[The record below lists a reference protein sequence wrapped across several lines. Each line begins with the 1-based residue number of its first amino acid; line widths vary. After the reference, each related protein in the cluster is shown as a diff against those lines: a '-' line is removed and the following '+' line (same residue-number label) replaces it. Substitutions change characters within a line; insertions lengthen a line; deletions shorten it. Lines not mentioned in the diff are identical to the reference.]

1 MTVANEFGPGGQA
14 EESSGKEIFGIKLT
28 PQIQAIAIAVVGLGI
43 AGGIAYQFVLPEMQK
58 TDEIKQK
65 ISEGKQTQL
74 QLQAQI
80 QKKAEAETKQEEAK
94 QRLVEVTAM
103 FASDA
108 SANTLLLDMTQL
120 VNRINSSTTLTDRG
134 STTLTDRGSTTLTD
148 RAGVQGD
155 EDKAKLT
162 KFEPDILPTTTT
174 AVAGAVDP
182 DILKDTSFGA
192 SLAGKLRRK
201 KYKVEFEGNFAQ
213 TRNFMRNLEL
223 MQSLLVVRNLK
234 SELVVSNPTVEVDFL
249 KGKIVPVVQPQAQI
263 KTTFDLHA
271 LLPLKQEEKLPTPT
285 PSAVAT
291 PIPK

>member
-80 QKKAEAETKQEEAK
+80 QKKAEAETKQDEAK

-120 VNRINSSTTLTDRG
+120 VNRINTSTTLTDR
-134 STTLTDRGSTTLTD
+134 SSTTLTD

-234 SELVVSNPTVEVDFL
+234 SELLVSNPTVEVDFL

-271 LLPLKQEEKLPTPT
+271 LLPLKQEEKPPTPT

>member
-120 VNRINSSTTLTDRG
+120 VNRINSSTTLTDR
-134 STTLTDRGSTTLTD
+134 
-148 RAGVQGD
+148 AGVQGD

-182 DILKDTSFGA
+182 DILKDTSFGS